1 MNSKYNVPT
10 FETPERPPRIQ
21 EITVRTLKDIL
32 DSAPD
37 YLKIYINGNPV
48 IKANSL
54 LIDYDSKAVNLN
66 LNVEDKHGTNI

>member
-1 MNSKYNVPT
+1 MNNKYNVPT
-10 FETPERPPRIQ
+10 FETPERPPSIQ

-48 IKANSL
+48 TKINSL
-54 LIDYDSKAVNLN
+54 LIDYDLKAVNLN
-66 LNVEDKHGTNI
+66 LKVEDKHGTNI